1 MAWHV
6 PDLSLENLAIAVL
19 AVAIVELIST
29 LLLSLASPPDA
40 ADERGAALA
49 AQGAEQ
55 EGDSQR
61 ASPLDHTRPPQNPSR
76 DPDPKQWPA
85 DMRAALAARAAPR
98 AVHDAAG
105 LRVSGGIVFCAAGD
119 LGSTIRAK
127 REAAVGEA
135 VGEVEGEAEGEV
147 EGDPWRM
154 CRIRGVITGRPDP
167 MGSRGGRAG
176 GVASPGRSPF
186 SRGAGQPNGKYSGVI
201 EFVGAVAGVGQ
212 LRLLVIIGSSMHH
225 RR

>member
-1 MAWHV
+1 MACHV

-85 DMRAALAARAAPR
+85 DMRAALAARAVEER
-98 AVHDAAG
+98 AVELAA
-105 LRVSGGIVFCAAGD
+105 AAQAAPPARSDSSAPETSPSSPSTRPPRQALQPHRSYVPISLQPGD
-119 LGSTIRAK
+119 
-127 REAAVGEA
+127 
-135 VGEVEGEAEGEV
+135 
-147 EGDPWRM
+147 
-154 CRIRGVITGRPDP
+154 
-167 MGSRGGRAG
+167 
-176 GVASPGRSPF
+176 
-186 SRGAGQPNGKYSGVI
+186 
-201 EFVGAVAGVGQ
+201 
-212 LRLLVIIGSSMHH
+212 RLLVLKRRTH
-225 RR
+225 RRLDERYAMRDRKKLQSPVDPYDADSLCTLRIKIEDELASDLDSRRGRARRAAV